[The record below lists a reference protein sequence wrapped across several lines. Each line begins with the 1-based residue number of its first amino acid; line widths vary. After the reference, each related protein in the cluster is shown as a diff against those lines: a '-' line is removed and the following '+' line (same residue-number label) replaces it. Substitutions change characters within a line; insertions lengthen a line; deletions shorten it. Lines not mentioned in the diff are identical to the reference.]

1 MGSIEENLRRWSA
14 SYGWPRNGDEW
25 SAGWGGTEYLWY
37 GTILPRIRSFVPTE
51 SILEIAPG
59 YGRCTQY
66 LKDLCRELTLVDL
79 AENCI
84 DACRKRFA
92 SCSHI
97 SYFVND
103 GKSLDMIEDE
113 SVDFVFSWDSLVH
126 AESGVLRSYLEQLAA
141 KLKPG
146 GYGFIHHSN
155 TGAFKDAA
163 TGGLTI
169 ENPHWRAESMTAELF
184 RHYCDDAGL
193 TCLSQELV
201 NWGCENLTDSFSLF
215 TRNAVQSY
223 GDPVRTEN
231 PKLMEEAR
239 RLKRLSGLYVPA
251 ALFERK
257 GAQLEKAGETERA
270 ETLFK
275 EVLRHG
281 PEATG
286 LRCQY
291 ALLLHSDGRTEEAI
305 RQFEKVVALAPDNSR
320 AHNDIGALYYQ
331 LGRKEEALSHFQR
344 AVALDGNDL
353 TARKNLADLFLE
365 LGQAQ
370 EAVSQ
375 YQAVLSQDPEDV
387 DVLLSLGNV
396 CLELGRGEKAAVFYT
411 RALRIDPG
419 NTIARRKLESLSHS
433 GAADTNLDTTEVASY
448 EAYKEHAAGMQ
459 SECAE
464 RRRYE
469 KGLIVDSKPFTVP
482 SYCYVCKREADFL
495 VDYSYSYEVNGI
507 LTPNWRERLV
517 CPSCGLINRM
527 RASIHLFEQLLQ
539 LTDKSRIYV
548 AEQRTPVYAW
558 LSNNHRN
565 IVGSEY
571 LGETVPFGETDAD
584 GVRNESI
591 TGLSFSG
598 DEFDFV
604 LTFDVF
610 EHIADYLTA
619 FRECYRVL
627 KPAGT
632 LFFTIPF
639 NVDSEKNGVCAV
651 LKGAGEIEYLL
662 PPEHHGPWL
671 VFNRFGWEMLDQL
684 RAVGFDDVK
693 AHLFWSK
700 ELGYLGHE
708 QMVFVAGKGCGER
721 EFQGHEVESR
731 ADADVPLAG
740 EGKSSERVSRTER
753 TATSAKKEAGLICLS
768 PFYWMNFFYEKV
780 YCCCPGWSK
789 MAIGDIRDNSI
800 AEIWNSEQA
809 RYIRRKMYAGEW
821 REICNPICPTI
832 AAHRHDGR
840 LIKYSELEKSDFLTP
855 ELVEEIRS
863 RKERLESFPTLFK
876 PDNSNVCNLSCI
888 MCDKDVYADD
898 RELIGKTADDMS
910 NYLSTAK
917 IIVLSGIGDP
927 LAIPYARDWLM
938 NRKSDGFGPRF
949 DLITN
954 GLLLP
959 RYWGRIKH
967 QKFGRIQ
974 VSVDAA
980 TRETYEK
987 IRVGGSW
994 DDLLRSLSL
1003 LQENRDV
1010 FSHVGITMV
1019 VMKFNYREIPAFIDL
1034 AESYGFGASFQKIVG
1049 TYGDQN
1055 IFETEDTL
1063 ALDELRHIIADER
1076 SRERSR
1082 GVCWNNLVD
1091 LV

>member
-1 MGSIEENLRRWSA
+1 MGSVADNLRHWSLYEW
-14 SYGWPRNGDEW
+14 SDRGDEW
-25 SAGWGGTEYLWY
+25 SAGWGGTEYLWH
-37 GTILPRIRSFVPTE
+37 GTILPRIRAFVPTE

-59 YGRCTQY
+59 YGRCTQH
-66 LKDLCRELTLVDL
+66 LKDLCEELTVVDL

-92 SCSHI
+92 SCSHVR
-97 SYFVND
+97 YFVND

-126 AESGVLRSYLEQLAA
+126 AESEVLRCYLEQLSS

-146 GYGFIHHSN
+146 GYGFIHHS
-155 TGAFKDAA
+155 TIGAFKDRA
-163 TGGLTI
+163 TGELTV

-184 RHYCDDAGL
+184 RQYCDDAGL
-193 TCLSQELV
+193 TCLSQEIV

-215 TRNAVQSY
+215 TGDAVPSY

-231 PKLMEEAR
+231 PGLMEEAQ
-239 RLKRLSGLYVPA
+239 RLKRLSELCVPA
-251 ALFERK
+251 TLFEQK
-257 GAQLEKAGETERA
+257 VAQLAEAGDLQQA
-270 ETLFK
+270 ETLFN
-275 EVLRHG
+275 EVLRHS
-281 PEATG
+281 PAATG
-286 LRCQY
+286 LRYRY
-291 ALLLHSDGRTEEAI
+291 ALMLHSTGRTEDALHQLE
-305 RQFEKVVALAPDNSR
+305 ELVALAPDNSR

-331 LGRKEEALSHFQR
+331 LGDKEEALSHFQR

-353 TARKNLADLFLE
+353 TAPKNLADLFLE
-365 LGQAQ
+365 LGRTQ

-396 CLELGRGEKAAVFYT
+396 CSELGRGEKAAVFYT
-411 RALRIDPG
+411 RVLQIDPA
-419 NTIARRKLESLSHS
+419 NTIARRKLESLNHS
-433 GAADTNLDTTEVASY
+433 GATGTNLDTTEVASY

-459 SECAE
+459 SEYAE
-464 RRRYE
+464 RQRYE
-469 KGLIVDSKPFTVP
+469 KNLIVNSKPFTVR
-482 SYCYVCKREADFL
+482 SYCYFCKSETDFL

-507 LTPNWRERLV
+507 LTPNWRERLI

-527 RASIHLFEQLLQ
+527 RASIHLFEQLLEPAEE
-539 LTDKSRIYV
+539 SRIYV

-558 LSNNHRN
+558 LSRRCPKA
-565 IVGSEY
+565 VGSEY
-571 LGETVPFGETDAD
+571 LGETVPFGQTDTD

-591 TGLSFSG
+591 TGLSFSD

-610 EHIADYLTA
+610 EHIADFEKA
-619 FRECYRVL
+619 FLECYRVL

-632 LFFTIPF
+632 LFFTVPF

-651 LKGAGEIEYLL
+651 LKGTGEIEHLL

-684 RAVGFDDVK
+684 RAVGFDDVN

-708 QMVFVAGKGCGER
+708 QTVFVATKGGFER
-721 EFQGHEVESR
+721 GFQDGQSESR
-731 ADADVPLAG
+731 AGAGVPLAG
-740 EGKSSERVSRTER
+740 EGKSPERVSRSRR
-753 TATSAKKEAGLICLS
+753 TATRAKKEAGLICLS

-780 YCCCPGWSK
+780 YCCCPGWTK
-789 MAIGDIRDNSI
+789 MAIGNIGDNSI
-800 AEIWNSEQA
+800 AGIWNSEQA
-809 RYIRRKMYAGEW
+809 RYIRRKMYEGEW
-821 REICNPICPTI
+821 REICNSICPTI

-840 LIKYSELEKSDFLTP
+840 LIKYGELEKSDFLTP
-855 ELVEEIRS
+855 ELVEEIRC

-888 MCDKDVYADD
+888 MCDKDVYTDD
-898 RELIGKTADDMS
+898 PGLIDKTTDDMS
-910 NYLSTAK
+910 NYLATAK

-927 LAIPYARDWLM
+927 LAIPYARNWLT
-938 NRKSDGFGPRF
+938 NGRSDGSGPRF

-959 RYWGRIKH
+959 KYWERIKH
-967 QKFGRIQ
+967 QKFGSIQ

-1003 LQENRDV
+1003 LQENRDK

-1019 VMKFNYREIPAFIDL
+1019 VMKANYREIPAFVDL

-1049 TYGDQN
+1049 SYGDQN
-1055 IFETEDTL
+1055 IFETGDTL
-1063 ALDELRHIIADER
+1063 TLDELRHTIADER

-1082 GVCWNNLVD
+1082 GVCWNNLID